1 MLSLVRPVGSC
12 WGPVQGKCGGTHH
25 EGDHTQTEH
34 ALQFGQSFTT
44 HPLTHCSA
52 KTTET
57 RSLSHSLKT
66 DDIDVSK
73 FCSRRLVS
81 WTVTTVLLASDA
93 DWLIEEVRSA
103 LSDPGTDVTVVRAG
117 ADVRN
122 AVSTQSPE
130 LVILDLQIGNMGGM
144 ATCMDLQLEIG
155 AGRITDVPILMLLD
169 RSADVYLAQQ
179 AGAQGWLVKPLDS
192 FRLKVASVK
201 LLAGDDMRN
210 DIVDDAASESD
221 PVMSEE
227 TFDSV
232 AEDDENQN
240 GEPAEVG

>member
-1 MLSLVRPVGSC
+1 
-12 WGPVQGKCGGTHH
+12 
-25 EGDHTQTEH
+25 
-34 ALQFGQSFTT
+34 
-44 HPLTHCSA
+44 
-52 KTTET
+52 
-57 RSLSHSLKT
+57 
-66 DDIDVSK
+66 
-73 FCSRRLVS
+73 
-81 WTVTTVLLASDA
+81 VTTVLLASDA

-103 LSDPGTDVTVVRAG
+103 LSDPGTDVMVVRAG
-117 ADVRN
+117 ADVRY

-155 AGRITDVPILMLLD
+155 AGRITNVPILMLLD

-201 LLAGDDMRN
+201 LLAGEDMR
-210 DIVDDAASESD
+210 DEIIDVSASKSD
-221 PVMSEE
+221 SVTPE
-227 TFDSV
+227 DLV

-240 GEPAEVG
+240 DEPAEVG

>member
-1 MLSLVRPVGSC
+1 M
-12 WGPVQGKCGGTHH
+12 
-25 EGDHTQTEH
+25 
-34 ALQFGQSFTT
+34 
-44 HPLTHCSA
+44 
-52 KTTET
+52 
-57 RSLSHSLKT
+57 
-66 DDIDVSK
+66 
-73 FCSRRLVS
+73 
-81 WTVTTVLLASDA
+81 TTVLLASDA

-169 RSADVYLAQQ
+169 RSSDVYLAQQ

-201 LLAGDDMRN
+201 LLAGGDMRN

-221 PVMSEE
+221 PVMSEG

>member
-1 MLSLVRPVGSC
+1 M
-12 WGPVQGKCGGTHH
+12 
-25 EGDHTQTEH
+25 
-34 ALQFGQSFTT
+34 
-44 HPLTHCSA
+44 
-52 KTTET
+52 
-57 RSLSHSLKT
+57 
-66 DDIDVSK
+66 
-73 FCSRRLVS
+73 
-81 WTVTTVLLASDA
+81 TTVLLASDA

-103 LSDPGTDVTVVRAG
+103 LSDPGTDVMVVRAG
-117 ADVRN
+117 ADVRY

-155 AGRITDVPILMLLD
+155 AGRITNVPILMLLD

-201 LLAGDDMRN
+201 LLAGEDMR
-210 DIVDDAASESD
+210 DEIIDVSASKSD
-221 PVMSEE
+221 SVTPE
-227 TFDSV
+227 DLV

-240 GEPAEVG
+240 DEPAEVG

>member
-1 MLSLVRPVGSC
+1 M
-12 WGPVQGKCGGTHH
+12 
-25 EGDHTQTEH
+25 
-34 ALQFGQSFTT
+34 
-44 HPLTHCSA
+44 
-52 KTTET
+52 
-57 RSLSHSLKT
+57 
-66 DDIDVSK
+66 
-73 FCSRRLVS
+73 
-81 WTVTTVLLASDA
+81 TTVLLASDA

-155 AGRITDVPILMLLD
+155 AGRITHVPILMLLD

-201 LLAGDDMRN
+201 LLAGEDMR
-210 DIVDDAASESD
+210 DDVIDDSASTPDAVPPED
-221 PVMSEE
+221 LV
-227 TFDSV
+227 V
-232 AEDDENQN
+232 EDDENQN
-240 GEPAEVG
+240 DEPAEVG